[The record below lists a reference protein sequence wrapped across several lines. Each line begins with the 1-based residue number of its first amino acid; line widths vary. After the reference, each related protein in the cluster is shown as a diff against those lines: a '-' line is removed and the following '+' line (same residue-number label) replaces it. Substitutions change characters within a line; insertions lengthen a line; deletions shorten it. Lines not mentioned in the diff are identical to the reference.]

1 MGQKTEELMTTCRK
15 TTQTFQ
21 PLVETIEGKFTKL
34 NQKFNELKK
43 KAVPEKGEKL
53 LRKNAALDW
62 QRELDE
68 IKSNRLDV
76 AKHLELLQNR
86 ALREAGLAVKEL
98 ESKVKTKNILNVFK
112 DQRSLEE
119 AKKLVKQS
127 QQLIDRTEEKLTAFN
142 TAYTKFDA
150 SCDNLTDLLKQ
161 SLKEGVDDQTAQ
173 ELTARLQRHLN
184 KTIPNGLIMLKN
196 VQAIGEK
203 KAELVKK
210 LGSAIGKTKTWT
222 SNARQAMLDEI
233 QAESD
238 AITKVIDN
246 VPTVLLQIQFD
257 WDEVRAKT
265 PRNILNMPATRQLI
279 KQTETEEARAVELG
293 NNALRK
299 LEATRVE
306 MVELQSDVVA
316 AGVDD
321 NREAIAKGIQTIEEF
336 AMLLEDSPTRLRE
349 GHISDGKRDLQ
360 FLLTLAKKIAAASE
374 EERKRLTN
382 IRVNYGPSGKMATQ
396 QWVDTV
402 NRTNR
407 MAEGLVNR
415 FKKDAGVLSAYKEY
429 KQVYQTAKKQA
440 DTYVKLADEIEKRA
454 NQLQDALP

>member
-142 TAYTKFDA
+142 TA
-150 SCDNLTDLLKQ
+150 
-161 SLKEGVDDQTAQ
+161 
-173 ELTARLQRHLN
+173 
-184 KTIPNGLIMLKN
+184 
-196 VQAIGEK
+196 
-203 KAELVKK
+203 
-210 LGSAIGKTKTWT
+210 
-222 SNARQAMLDEI
+222 
-233 QAESD
+233 
-238 AITKVIDN
+238 
-246 VPTVLLQIQFD
+246 
-257 WDEVRAKT
+257 
-265 PRNILNMPATRQLI
+265 
-279 KQTETEEARAVELG
+279 
-293 NNALRK
+293 
-299 LEATRVE
+299 
-306 MVELQSDVVA
+306 
-316 AGVDD
+316 
-321 NREAIAKGIQTIEEF
+321 
-336 AMLLEDSPTRLRE
+336 
-349 GHISDGKRDLQ
+349 
-360 FLLTLAKKIAAASE
+360 
-374 EERKRLTN
+374 
-382 IRVNYGPSGKMATQ
+382 
-396 QWVDTV
+396 
-402 NRTNR
+402 
-407 MAEGLVNR
+407 
-415 FKKDAGVLSAYKEY
+415 
-429 KQVYQTAKKQA
+429 
-440 DTYVKLADEIEKRA
+440 
-454 NQLQDALP
+454 